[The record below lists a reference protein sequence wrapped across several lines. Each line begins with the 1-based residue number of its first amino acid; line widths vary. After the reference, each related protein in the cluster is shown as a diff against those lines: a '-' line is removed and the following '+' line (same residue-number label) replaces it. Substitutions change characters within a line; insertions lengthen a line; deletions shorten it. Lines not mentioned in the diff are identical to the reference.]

1 MRSRVHEGLA
11 HRSRVKPPSGLMD
24 YIILRARGPNRLR
37 EQVLAHIE
45 EGWRLQGGVSC
56 ESEWARKEPTRRLF
70 QAMVKE

>member
-1 MRSRVHEGLA
+1 
-11 HRSRVKPPSGLMD
+11 MD
-24 YIILRARGPNRLR
+24 YIILRARGPNRLK

-56 ESEWARKEPTRRLF
+56 ESEWAQKEPTRRLF